1 MPWHR
6 LGTVSVTQNS
16 STVTGVNTAFA
27 ANTRIG
33 DAFIGPDGR
42 LYELAN
48 VASDTVISI
57 SPPYLGPTASNA
69 TYAVAP
75 VQGYQKALSDEVR
88 SWVNA
93 YGPKMAALG
102 TTGNYDILPLSKGG
116 TGIAANNNSELLAGI
131 GAMPSAGGSYAPA
144 FNSLR
149 VTAGAVPSAGGGFLG
164 WNEIGNGS
172 GMSGAVSFTCN
183 QGGGTG
189 GFSWRSVNAGNTA
202 GGPFMTYSYAGV
214 LNVPVGLQ
222 LAGRNVVESGSN
234 ANGNWV
240 RFADGTQ
247 LCTFTTGSI
256 GAGTVVGNSWTSVP
270 ATWTF
275 PAAFVAGSEPVVTG
289 TPNTGNGVIGLN
301 SPPTPTNVSWVRVA
315 FYSDATA
322 RASRLQ
328 AVGRWF

>member
-164 WNEIGNGS
+164 WNETGNGS

-202 GGPFMTYSYAGV
+202 GGPFMIYSYAGV

-247 LCTFTTGSI
+247 ICTYSSGGI
-256 GAGTVVGNSWTSVP
+256 GAVTVSGNSWISS
-270 ATWTF
+270 ASTWTY
-275 PAAFVAGSEPVVTG
+275 PAAFASGTEPVITG
-289 TPNTGNGVIGLN
+289 TPNSGAGVVGLAGA
-301 SPPTPTNVSWVRVA
+301 PTNVNASWLRIS
-315 FYSDATA
+315 FYSDSTA
-322 RASRLQ
+322 RGCRLL